1 MDACRES
8 AGFYDVTDLLTADAF
23 APHQALAARL
33 LAHATEGDDGSHDL
47 AHIHRV
53 FRNAM
58 RIHAGEGGDA
68 EVLAASVLLHDCVA
82 VEKNSPLRSQASRL
96 AAEKASGILV
106 ELGWP
111 QEKITA
117 VAHAV
122 LTHSFSANI
131 PPETLEAKI
140 LQDADRLDA
149 IGMVGVARC
158 FYIAGRMGS
167 GLYHPGDPGADHRP
181 LDDRR
186 YAIDHFPAKLLK
198 LSDGFQTDTGRKL
211 AEERHQRL
219 QQFLTF
225 FRDEI

>member
-1 MDACRES
+1 MTA
-8 AGFYDVTDLLTADAF
+8 LLTAADF
-23 APHQALAARL
+23 APHASLAADL

-53 FRNAM
+53 FKNALK
-58 RIHAGEGGDA
+58 IQAGEGGDA
-68 EVLAASVLLHDCVA
+68 EILAAAVLLHDCVA
-82 VEKNSPLRSQASRL
+82 VEKSSPLRSQASRL
-96 AAEKASGILV
+96 AAEKASGILAG
-106 ELGWP
+106 LGWP
-111 QEKITA
+111 DEKIAA
-117 VAHAV
+117 VAHAI

-131 PPETLEAKI
+131 PPETLEAKM

-167 GLYHPGDPGADHRP
+167 GLYHPADPGAEHRP
-181 LDDRR
+181 LDDRS

-198 LSDGFQTDTGRKL
+198 LSEGFQTETGAKL
-211 AEERHQRL
+211 AQERHERL
-219 QQFLTF
+219 ALFLTQ